1 MNSLENIETQKIIT
15 KNITLMLANK
25 NINRLYIK

>member
-1 MNSLENIETQKIIT
+1 MNTLKNIETQKIIT

>member
-1 MNSLENIETQKIIT
+1 MNILENIETQKFII